1 MIEITKYVADDGTE
15 FEDKSKCITYE
26 NNLRL
31 ISHKNDFTLFDAN
44 KYPLF
49 LENVKSEEIFYIVV
63 KHPCGAI
70 ALGNWFKKCDDI
82 NPFEFTEEED
92 CLGTWAYSNS
102 TGWIKL
108 EDEIQRYTSI
118 IAELNK

>member
-15 FEDKSKCITYE
+15 FEDKSKCLSYE

-31 ISHKNDFTLFDAN
+31 ISYKNDFALFDEN
-44 KYPLF
+44 KCPLF
-49 LENVKSEEIFYIVV
+49 LENVKSEEIFYVVV

-70 ALGNWFKKCDDI
+70 VLGDWFEKCGDI
-82 NPFEFTEEED
+82 NPFWFTDDED
-92 CLGTWAYSNS
+92 SIGTWAYTDS

-108 EDEIQRYTSI
+108 EDEIQKYTSI